1 MKNRLLL
8 LLLVAILMAGCS
20 ASTQATRPTAEQYFQ
35 EGEKNFE
42 NGLYEEAISSWEKVR
57 DTYFSPEL
65 NMLAE
70 LKIAETYYL
79 SERYPEAAAAYA
91 DFLKQHPYDD
101 RLAMVTY
108 RLGLSHFQQMLSA
121 DRDQTS
127 TENALQVFQDYLN
140 RFPKGQNAAEVTSM
154 IQRCRNR
161 LADHELYVGWFYLRI
176 KQYQASIKRLEQVLE
191 KYPELTHRDEA
202 YFYLLQD
209 YLKTGDHNKAN
220 EFYEKLYQQFPGSKY
235 LKDAEKILSK
245 SN

>member
-57 DTYFSPEL
+57 DTYYSPQL

-101 RLAMVTY
+101 RSAMVTY
-108 RLGLSHFQQMLSA
+108 RLGLSHFQQILSA

-127 TENALQVFQDYLN
+127 TENALRVFQDYLN

-154 IQRCRNR
+154 IQRCKNR
-161 LADHELYVGWFYLRI
+161 LADHEVYVGWFYLRI
-176 KQYQASIKRLEQVLE
+176 KQYQASIKRLEQTLE
-191 KYPELTHRDEA
+191 KYPELAHRDEA

-209 YLKTGDHNKAN
+209 YLKTGDRNKAN
-220 EFYEKLYQQFPGSKY
+220 EFFEKLYQQFPGSEY
-235 LKDAEKILSK
+235 LKDAEKILDK